1 MQGIGFWDIIRPS
14 VRGGPSMTS
23 PPLRFQDFELD
34 PAQFE
39 LGRAGHRTVLHLSS
53 AWGGLEQRKPL
64 IESILSY
71 VFPTAPKLRPQPAT
85 LT

>member
-1 MQGIGFWDIIRPS
+1 MLDIQSERTIIT
-14 VRGGPSMTS
+14 VAKKGAG
-23 PPLRFQDFELD
+23 D
-34 PAQFE
+34 
-39 LGRAGHRTVLHLSS
+39 AGHRTVLHLSS

-71 VFPTAPKLRPQPAT
+71 VFPTAPKLRPQPGT